1 MQRMHLALQRSAPL
15 SEQGERRGTR
25 TCSEKNRQRANRL
38 STQTDGCRKNLMKH
52 TASHSSENY
61 KGIKVTFSSLQ
72 TIFILYHTRS
82 FNYHRDL
89 SDDRS
94 FSAVSVPSGQGSLA
108 MCSSCRLC
116 YGHGAPLKG
125 TIVHSWGS
133 LCERSD
139 EGEPALGPGRK

>member
-89 SDDRS
+89 SDD
-94 FSAVSVPSGQGSLA
+94 Q
-108 MCSSCRLC
+108 
-116 YGHGAPLKG
+116 PLFADLLRKV
-125 TIVHSWGS
+125 TEMSPRTDNTAIKQYIVNQ
-133 LCERSD
+133 LYFECD
-139 EGEPALGPGRK
+139 FVQCNQVY